1 MNIFE
6 NSLRNECQ
14 QSSRQCLNKK
24 KYISLNL
31 IHKVL
36 SYQSLLRDRGTVRR
50 TLGTRLHLSA
60 IAFNHIVA
68 FRDDDKIF
76 SLFIISIM

>member
-1 MNIFE
+1 MSVNNLQDNASI
-6 NSLRNECQ
+6 
-14 QSSRQCLNKK
+14 KK
-24 KYISLNL
+24 KYVSLNL

-68 FRDDDKIF
+68 FRDGDKIF